1 MLCLIP
7 RSTGCPTDIVRFRSF
22 VTPCH
27 PLLAK
32 RRLPVKR
39 LVPALVLLG
48 LLLTLASIESA
59 WADTQQAAQSA
70 ATTCPWRQALVSHDR
85 QIGVEGSTAAVEFE
99 VAEGCTVELSLV
111 SYEAPAPDF
120 DPSLADQQKLFAAKT
135 DVYGPGEHRVEV
147 ALPDCFWQVDFVAG
161 TPIKDL
167 SPTNLYG
174 RRLIA
179 GRSGGE
185 ACVEPTTTT
194 APPPPPG
201 EATTTSA
208 LLGATSTSTPGKLPF
223 TGAATMPM
231 VLAGLG
237 LLGGGL
243 LILRISRA
251 HGRITS

>member
-1 MLCLIP
+1 M
-7 RSTGCPTDIVRFRSF
+7 
-22 VTPCH
+22 
-27 PLLAK
+27 
-32 RRLPVKR
+32 KR

-48 LLLTLASIESA
+48 LLLTLSSIQSA
-59 WADTQQAAQSA
+59 WADTQQASQPA
-70 ATTCPWRQALVSHDR
+70 ATTCPWRDALVSHDQEIR
-85 QIGVEGSTAAVEFE
+85 VEGSTAAVEFE

-111 SYEAPAPDF
+111 SYEAPTPKF
-120 DPSLADQQKLFAAKT
+120 DPSLADQQKLFAATT

-185 ACVEPTTTT
+185 ACVEPPTTT
-194 APPPPPG
+194 APPPP
-201 EATTTSA
+201 
-208 LLGATSTSTPGKLPF
+208 LGATSTSTPGKLPF

-243 LILRISRA
+243 LNLRISRA

>member
-1 MLCLIP
+1 M
-7 RSTGCPTDIVRFRSF
+7 
-22 VTPCH
+22 
-27 PLLAK
+27 
-32 RRLPVKR
+32 KR
-39 LVPALVLLG
+39 LVPTLVLLG

-59 WADTQQAAQSA
+59 WANTQQAPQSA
-70 ATTCPWRQALVSHDR
+70 ATTCPWREALVSHDR
-85 QIGVEGSTAAVEFE
+85 EIRVEGSTAAVEFQ

-111 SYEAPAPDF
+111 SYEAPGPDF
-120 DPSLADQQKLFAAKT
+120 DPSLADQQRLFAAET
-135 DVYGPGEHRVEV
+135 DVYGPGEHLVEV
-147 ALPDCFWQVDFVAG
+147 PLPSCFWQVDFVAG

-185 ACVEPTTTT
+185 ACVAPTTTT

-208 LLGATSTSTPGKLPF
+208 LLGATSTSTPGRLPF

-243 LILRISRA
+243 LILRISSRA

>member
-1 MLCLIP
+1 
-7 RSTGCPTDIVRFRSF
+7 
-22 VTPCH
+22 
-27 PLLAK
+27 
-32 RRLPVKR
+32 VKR

-48 LLLTLASIESA
+48 LLLTLTSIESA
-59 WADTQQAAQSA
+59 WADTQQTPQPAAT
-70 ATTCPWRQALVSHDR
+70 TTCPWREALVSHDQEIR
-85 QIGVEGSTAAVEFE
+85 VEGSTAAVEFE

-147 ALPDCFWQVDFVAG
+147 ALPGCLWQVDFVAG

-185 ACVEPTTTT
+185 ACVAPTTTT
-194 APPPPPG
+194 APP
-201 EATTTSA
+201 
-208 LLGATSTSTPGKLPF
+208 LGATSTSTPGKLPF

>member
-1 MLCLIP
+1 
-7 RSTGCPTDIVRFRSF
+7 
-22 VTPCH
+22 
-27 PLLAK
+27 
-32 RRLPVKR
+32 VKR
-39 LVPALVLLG
+39 LVPTLVLAS

-59 WADTQQAAQSA
+59 WADTQQAPQDTLS
-70 ATTCPWRQALVSHDR
+70 TCSPREALVSHDR
-85 QIGVEGSTAAVEFE
+85 EIRVEGATAAVEFE

-111 SYEAPAPDF
+111 SYEAPTPVF
-120 DPSLADQQKLFAAKT
+120 DPSLADQQRLFAAET
-135 DVYGPGEHRVEV
+135 DVYGPGEHLVEV
-147 ALPDCFWQVDFVAG
+147 PLPSCFWQVDFVAG

-179 GRSGGE
+179 GRSGGK

-201 EATTTSA
+201 EATTTTTTA
-208 LLGATSTSTPGKLPF
+208 LLRATSTSTPGKLPF
-223 TGAATMPM
+223 TGAATIPM